1 VRRYNASLS
10 LELGEGSDTHGIVG
24 EKLVVNYR
32 KGENFDY
39 DTKII
44 KHGMDVDVYDLDQI
58 LKDD

>member
-1 VRRYNASLS
+1 
-10 LELGEGSDTHGIVG
+10 VG